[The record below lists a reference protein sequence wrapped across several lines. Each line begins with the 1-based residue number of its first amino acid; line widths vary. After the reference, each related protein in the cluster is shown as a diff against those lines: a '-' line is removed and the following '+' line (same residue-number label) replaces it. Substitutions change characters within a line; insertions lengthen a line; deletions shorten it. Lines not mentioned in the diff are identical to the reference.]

1 MKKTQRFS
9 ILALAAAVLLAVTGC
24 YETSTEVDI
33 ALGENDELVV
43 TIDHTHW
50 VDLDTFSDDQ
60 ADASAFLEEFNADEK
75 LIPVQSLMAPGKI
88 GRTYEATITE
98 DDLAAGPVSVEVGYG
113 ALVITS
119 ETVFGSR
126 KLEVALDVDFEFD
139 IDPMSDIQIS
149 GPEFWMTGYESTNSN
164 VWMQPT
170 DDELELGWSSY
181 GVSMADGAQPWS
193 VRVVYEE
200 PIEPEAEPEPSP
212 SESATEEAVAEES
225 SEPQEQ
231 APAEAT
237 AETAEPATTDAGTV
251 GESEQALGQGDS
263 EPATP
268 INFAIWMVLIMILAA
283 VVGMFVFLVR
293 SRAKS

>member
-24 YETSTEVDI
+24 YETSTEVDV
-33 ALGENDELVV
+33 ALDENDELVV

-50 VDLDTFSDDQ
+50 VALETFGDNR
-60 ADASAFLEEFNADEK
+60 ADANDFLEEFNADEK
-75 LIPVQSLMAPGKI
+75 LVPVQSLTAPGKL
-88 GRTYEATITE
+88 GRVYQATITA
-98 DDLAAGPVSVEVGYG
+98 DDFAAGPVSVEVGYG

-126 KLEVALDVDFEFD
+126 KLEVALDVDFEFEM
-139 IDPMSDIQIS
+139 DPMSDIQIS
-149 GPEFWMTGYESTNSN
+149 GPEYWMTGYESTNSN

-200 PIEPEAEPEPSP
+200 PIEPEPEVEPAP
-212 SESATEEAVAEES
+212 SESASEEAIAEES
-225 SEPQEQ
+225 SEPEEQ
-231 APAEAT
+231 ATEEAT
-237 AETAEPATTDAGTV
+237 AEAAGPAAADEGTIEETD
-251 GESEQALGQGDS
+251 QALGQENT
-263 EPATP
+263 EPSAP
-268 INFAIWMVLIMILAA
+268 INFAIWMVLILILAA
-283 VVGMFVFLVR
+283 VLGMFVFLVR